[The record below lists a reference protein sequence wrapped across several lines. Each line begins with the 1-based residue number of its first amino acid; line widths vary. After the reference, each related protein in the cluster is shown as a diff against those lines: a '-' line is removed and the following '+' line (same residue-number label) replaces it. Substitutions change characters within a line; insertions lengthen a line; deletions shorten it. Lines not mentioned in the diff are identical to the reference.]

1 MHFAPFS
8 KPRYLLEPTMLK
20 KLKMILVSSMLLFC
34 AATLPA
40 DAETITLVADE
51 WPPFNSTPDK
61 QPEGYMVDI
70 AREVFKA
77 HGIKVVYQIV
87 PWKRALEGTRKG
99 EYTAAIG
106 PTKDEASYLVFPKEE
121 LARNRL
127 SFWVKK
133 GNPWRFK
140 NRDSIRQISLGVA
153 EGYDYRQWLNVY
165 ARNNRND
172 KSRIQFVSGTNPM
185 DMNLRKLMAGRI
197 GAVVDNEAVIRYT
210 AKQHGLL
217 ESIALAG
224 YDTEPAYCYI
234 AFSPANPRSP
244 EYARILSE
252 GIVKLRKNG
261 GLKKNLAVYGLKDWK
276 E

>member
-1 MHFAPFS
+1 MHVVVRLFIV
-8 KPRYLLEPTMLK
+8 LLLYSTVFLT
-20 KLKMILVSSMLLFC
+20 
-34 AATLPA
+34 AAQ
-40 DAETITLVADE
+40 AETIVLVADE

-77 HGIKVVYQIV
+77 HGIEVVYQTV

-99 EYTAAIG
+99 DYTAAIG
-106 PTKDEASYLVFPKEE
+106 PTRNEAAYLVFPKEE

-140 NRDSIRQISLGVA
+140 NRDSIKQVSLGVID
-153 EGYDYRQWLNVY
+153 GYDYRKWLNDY
-165 ARNNRND
+165 ALKNRNHSG
-172 KSRIQFVSGTNPM
+172 KIQFVSGSSPM
-185 DMNLRKLMAGRI
+185 EMNLRKLLAARVD
-197 GAVVDNEAVIRYT
+197 ALVDNEAVIRYT
-210 AKQHGLL
+210 AKQLGLQDR
-217 ESIALAG
+217 IVLAG

-244 EYARILSE
+244 DYARMLSE
-252 GIVKLRKNG
+252 GIVTLRKNG
-261 GLKKNLAVYGLKDWK
+261 GLKKILTVYGLKDWK